1 MFENEKP
8 IQKDKLN
15 NQVYDRLCTL
25 LREGEFT
32 PGEPVRVSRIAEAF
46 GVSAMPV
53 REALTRLAAVGVMAN
68 VSGRSVGV
76 PMMTREEL
84 SDLRDVRLE
93 IETKAVEWAV
103 KNQTPEFVNELEV
116 MLADL
121 LQAEKVRDVR
131 GFIKNNYAF
140 HFRLYQQANSPV
152 LMDIINTLWLR
163 VSPHLYHA
171 DQRSRHRISND
182 NHKLIIDAVRGRDV
196 ETAQKA
202 LIADVTG
209 SYDDLVLALFSATSA

>member
-15 NQVYDRLCTL
+15 NQVFDRLCAL

-32 PGEPVRVSRIAEAF
+32 PGEPVRVAHIADAF

-53 REALTRLAAVGVMAN
+53 REALTRLSAIGVLAN
-68 VSGRSVGV
+68 VAGRSVGV
-76 PMMTREEL
+76 PMLTRDEL
-84 SDLRDVRLE
+84 TDLRDVRLE

-103 KNQTPEFVNELEV
+103 KNRNPGFLDELERI
-116 MLADL
+116 LSDL
-121 LQAEKVRDVR
+121 LRAEKDRDSR

-140 HFRLYQQANSPV
+140 HFRLYQQAKSPV
-152 LMDIINTLWLR
+152 LLEIINTLWLR

-171 DQRSRHRISND
+171 DQRSRHRISNE
-182 NHKLIIDAVRGRDV
+182 HHSLIIDAIRSGEIVG
-196 ETAQKA
+196 AQDA
-202 LIADVTG
+202 LIADVSG
-209 SYDDLVLALFSATSA
+209 SYDDLVHALFSADSA